1 LAHPKSIDKNMSVRV
16 KTVCRRGCVLSAT
29 LTRQMK
35 EMCKR
40 SFNASVI
47 ATLYAGERTFKGLKD
62 RDVHKA
68 YELGKALTSQPRE
81 A

>member
-1 LAHPKSIDKNMSVRV
+1 VCNRENGVPTWLRFVCN
-16 KTVCRRGCVLSAT
+16 TV
-29 LTRQMK
+29 TRQMK

-47 ATLYAGERTFKGLKD
+47 ATLYAGERTFKGLKE
-62 RDVHKA
+62 RGVHKA
-68 YELGKALTSQPRE
+68 YELGKALASQLRE